1 MDGVTLARA
10 VHVLAVVLWIGGVA
24 FVTLVLLPAL
34 RAMEPAARIALFERL
49 ERRFGGQE
57 KISVLVAG
65 LSGFFMTHELAAWDR
80 FLDVRFW
87 WMHAMLAIW
96 LLFAFVLFVA
106 EPLFLHEWFR
116 RAAERDPERSFS
128 LLQAMHHVLLAAS
141 LLTVAAAVLGS
152 HGALP

>member
-1 MDGVTLARA
+1 MDSITLARA
-10 VHVLAVVLWIGGVA
+10 AHVLAVVFWIGGVA
-24 FVTLVLLPAL
+24 FVTLVLLPAF
-34 RAMEPAARIALFERL
+34 RAMDPAARIALFERL
-49 ERRFGGQE
+49 ERRFGGQA

-80 FLDVRFW
+80 FLDVRSW
-87 WMHAMLAIW
+87 WMDAFAVIW
-96 LLFAFVLFVA
+96 LLFAFVLYVA

-116 RAAERDPERSFS
+116 RAAERNPERSFR
-128 LLQAMHHVLLAAS
+128 LLQALHYVLLTAS